1 MDEATLRNRV
11 NKYKFTDK
19 FMAKLRKDI
28 RAGKKTAFI
37 TKFQPKIKNNGDVK
51 IHGKSIVPRSR
62 VNGVIKTMV
71 EQYALPLGIR
81 SMQAQL
87 LPKWF
92 GITRSMIRDYLQ
104 SDGILQEIRRR
115 PNTRT
120 VDRSQLKNEGSTDF
134 ILKKYPNTT
143 GIDLIELTT
152 DSLPVNYVPAK
163 FRSRETTKNYI
174 AVIVHKRT
182 GYLFAVPIVD
192 KEALTVKKAFI
203 PVKRQL
209 TKLFGGV
216 DHVESDAGKEFAG
229 EFSEYL
235 RQQSIHK
242 KVLRL
247 VSYVERANS
256 TFQRY
261 LIFLAALKK
270 GGKPMHTYEKAIT
283 LAVSKYR
290 NIKSRVTR
298 KTGFE
303 IAQKQENESVD
314 RLRPAVQKGERKHKK
329 WQGGR
334 HKKKQFRVGQTVR
347 YLRKMADR
355 DKSGFYRS
363 YVGAHKK
370 KKRSANLT
378 ITKKHGNRYQL
389 SNGDWREYTDLITVV
404 VPKVKKPVKKRPGAP
419 APRYKVQKKKKP
431 AVRQHVRKGRATD
444 KALAR
449 KNKRKK
455 KGVAVRGRR

>member
-19 FMAKLRKDI
+19 FMRQLRKDI
-28 RAGKKTAFI
+28 RGNKQTAFI
-37 TKFQPKIKNNGDVK
+37 TKFQPTVKKNGTVK
-51 IHGKSIVPRSR
+51 IGDNSIVPRSQ
-62 VNGVIKTMV
+62 VKGVIKTVV
-71 EQYALPLGIR
+71 EQYDVPLGIR

-104 SDGILQEIRRR
+104 ADGILQEIRRR

-120 VDRSQLKNEGSTDF
+120 VDRSQLKGEGSTDF

-152 DSLPVNYVPAK
+152 DSLPPNYVPAK
-163 FRSRETTKNYI
+163 FRSRQTTKNYI
-174 AVIVHKRT
+174 AVVVHKRT

-192 KEALTVKKAFI
+192 KEAGTVKKAFI
-203 PVKRQL
+203 PIKRRI
-209 TKLFGGV
+209 TKLFGGL
-216 DHVESDAGKEFAG
+216 DHLESDAGLEFAG
-229 EFSEYL
+229 DFSDYL
-235 RQQSIHK
+235 RQQGIHK

-256 TFQRY
+256 TLQRY
-261 LIFLAALKK
+261 LIFVAALKK
-270 GGKPMHTYEKAIT
+270 GGKPMYTYEQALKKAV
-283 LAVSKYR
+283 AKYR
-290 NIKSRVTR
+290 NIKSRVTG
-298 KTGFE
+298 KTGMQ
-303 IAQKQENESVD
+303 IVKSQEAKDVN
-314 RLRPAVQKGERKHKK
+314 RLRPGIQPGERKHRK

-334 HKKKQFRVGQTVR
+334 HKKTQFKVGQTVR

-370 KKRSANLT
+370 KKWSANMT
-378 ITKKHGNRYQL
+378 ITKKHGNRYKL
-389 SNGDWREYTDLITVV
+389 SNGDWREYTDLISVKAKK
-404 VPKVKKPVKKRPGAP
+404 VPVKPVKKRRGAP
-419 APRYKVQKKKKP
+419 APRYRAPPKPKP
-431 AVRQHVRKGRATD
+431 AVRKHVRKGRAAD
-444 KALAR
+444 KALRR
-449 KNKRKK
+449 KNKRKNP
-455 KGVAVRGRR
+455 GVRVKS